1 MEVIKLINKNNEK
14 VLPNFITDDLS
25 SNSHVKVPSVYG
37 INKALE
43 RTVLF
48 EGWTTENITLN
59 DDISNYLVIEFQ
71 FMGNNGSVAYTK
83 LLTTNSSGRVN
94 LFTSN
99 YYNGIV
105 YIQVEMITVEGN
117 TITRGEQ
124 KEIYVSSTNQIADT
138 SIYISKVIGY
148 KK

>member
-1 MEVIKLINKNNEK
+1 MKQVVLKNKNNEK

-25 SNSHVKVPSVYG
+25 SDSHVQVPSVYG

-59 DDISNYLVIEFQ
+59 DDISNYSVIEFQ

-94 LFTSN
+94 LFTAN
-99 YYNGIV
+99 FYDNIV
-105 YIQVEMITVEGN
+105 YIQVEMITVKGN

-124 KEIYVSSTNQIADT
+124 KEIYVSTTNQIADT
-138 SIYISKVIGY
+138 GIYISKVIGY
-148 KK
+148 K